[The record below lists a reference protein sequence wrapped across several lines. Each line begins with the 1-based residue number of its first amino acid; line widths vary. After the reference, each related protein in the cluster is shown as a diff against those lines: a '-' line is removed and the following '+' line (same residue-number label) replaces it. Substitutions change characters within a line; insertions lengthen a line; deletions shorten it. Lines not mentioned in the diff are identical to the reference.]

1 MSVKKVKMVMMN
13 AMRMLKVKMRWAM
26 WCWRRRR
33 QGRRVLF
40 GKVRAYITGCSAPG
54 GGSRRMRSGA
64 RMQGT
69 VPPPRRWKSRWPEVD
84 AAVLNWPNRQR
95 WACDPGTSR
104 WKGGRW
110 AWRGHPVVGGPTVGH
125 GGVPLHR
132 ICMQSGPDAS
142 ESPQVTPVARLP
154 RQKSPSPSKSHVSA
168 SPESRRR
175 RPG

>member
-1 MSVKKVKMVMMN
+1 MN
-13 AMRMLKVKMRWAM
+13 AMRMLKVKMRCAM
-26 WCWRRRR
+26 CDVVLAKKEAGAARALRKGACIYNGMFGARRWLEEAHC
-33 QGRRVLF
+33 RV
-40 GKVRAYITGCSAPG
+40 
-54 GGSRRMRSGA
+54 RSGA

-154 RQKSPSPSKSHVSA
+154 RQKSPSPSKSHVPA